1 MNILTV
7 ACERL
12 RRHIY
17 IIHTH
22 HNHQRIMS
30 EAFLIKIPHKGK
42 GIIYIYIHIYNSMK
56 QINNKKS
63 HRNEKKIGEK
73 MMINASS
80 NSQ

>member
-22 HNHQRIMS
+22 HNHQLIMS

-42 GIIYIYIHIYNSMK
+42 GIIYIYIYTYIQFDETN
-56 QINNKKS
+56 
-63 HRNEKKIGEK
+63 
-73 MMINASS
+73 
-80 NSQ
+80 